1 MTALTTLTKRIAHGI
16 KQLATKVYV
25 FCRAAIAAVALG
37 MLETFGS
44 PRGRR
49 CMAVGV
55 LLGALVLLVLRPPM
69 RVVPTGEVGVRI
81 NRLTGGIAVV
91 PEGPTLMVP
100 LVHELRLYPLRDQVY
115 RPTDSATADGSA
127 PFQTVEGLS
136 IGVAVTVRY
145 ALERDRVGEVA
156 KRLPANVGHDL
167 IEPVVDG
174 VLHRALAKHTV
185 REIFTDRRVQIQD
198 DVEQELRALLAKDGI
213 GVRTVFL
220 GHVDLPAQYRA
231 GLEGMLAE
239 ELASEK
245 MRYTLEL
252 KAKQVNEK
260 SLEADAAKVQRE
272 KAAEAAAAEE
282 IIAAKAREEAMK
294 HVLPLKEKEIEQR
307 RLEAEARK
315 VQRMKD
321 AEGEA
326 EARKIESAAEADA
339 RRKLSDADA
348 YRIEVTGKANAEQLA
363 RDSALIAKNPLLIQ
377 KTLADKLSDKIQVIV
392 APPSAGGF
400 FAGGLLGMQGP
411 GRGTPVADT
420 SGGGKRGATAA
431 ASAEDDG
438 STP

>member
-1 MTALTTLTKRIAHGI
+1 MSALRQRI
-16 KQLATKVYV
+16 KQVATKVYV
-25 FCRAAIAAVALG
+25 FFRAAIAAVTLG
-37 MLETFGS
+37 LIETFGS

-49 CMAVGV
+49 AMAVGTLVGLVV
-55 LLGALVLLVLRPPM
+55 LVVLRPPM
-69 RVVPTGEVGVRI
+69 RVVPAGEVGIRI
-81 NRLTGGIAVV
+81 NRLTGGLAVV
-91 PEGPTLMVP
+91 PEGPVLMIPV
-100 LVHELRLYPLRDQVY
+100 VHELRRYSLRDEVY
-115 RPTDSATADGSA
+115 RPTGSATADGEA
-127 PFQTVEGLS
+127 PFQTIEGLS

-145 ALERDRVGEVA
+145 ALDRDRVGEVA
-156 KRLPANVGHDL
+156 KRLPTNVGHDL

-174 VLHRALAKHTV
+174 VLHRAVAKHTV
-185 REIFTDRRVQIQD
+185 REIFTDKRVEIQD
-198 DVEQELRALLAKDGI
+198 DVEQELRGLLGRDGI
-213 GVRTVFL
+213 AIRSIYL
-220 GHVDLPAQYRA
+220 GHVDLPAQYKS

-239 ELASEK
+239 ELATEK

-252 KAKQVNEK
+252 KQKQVSEK
-260 SLEADAAKVQRE
+260 ALEADAAKVQRE
-272 KAAEAAAAEE
+272 KAAEAAASEE

-326 EARKIESAAEADA
+326 EARKIESAAEADS

-348 YRIEVTGKANAEQLA
+348 YRIEVTGKANAAQLE

-400 FAGGLLGMQGP
+400 FAGGLLGMQGRP
-411 GRGTPVADT
+411 QAIANHALPRD
-420 SGGGKRGATAA
+420 SNDGAHNDRAA
-431 ASAEDDG
+431 ADDSAGGE
-438 STP
+438 

>member
-1 MTALTTLTKRIAHGI
+1 MGPI
-16 KQLATKVYV
+16 KQRIKQGVPKVYI
-25 FCRAAIAAVALG
+25 FTRAAGAALVLG
-37 MLETFGS
+37 MLEVFGS

-49 CMAVGV
+49 YLAGGAV
-55 LLGALVLLVLRPPM
+55 LGAVLLLVLRPPIQA
-69 RVVPTGEVGVRI
+69 VPAGEVGVRV
-81 NRLTGGIAVV
+81 NRLTGGISVM
-91 PEGPTLMVP
+91 PEGPALIVP
-100 LVHELRLYPLRDQVY
+100 LLHELRRYSLRDQVY
-115 RPTDSATADGSA
+115 RPAGSATADAAA

-136 IGVAVTVRY
+136 VGVGVTVRY
-145 ALERDRVGEVA
+145 ALDRDRIGEVA
-156 KRLPANVGHDL
+156 RRLPVNVGADL

-174 VLHRALAKHTV
+174 VLHHSLAKHTV
-185 REIFTDRRVQIQD
+185 REIFTDKRIEIQD
-198 DVEQELRALLAKDGI
+198 GIEQELRGLLAKDGI
-213 GVRTVFL
+213 VLRGIFL

-231 GLEGMLAE
+231 GLEGLLSE

-245 MRYTLEL
+245 MRYTLQL
-252 KAKQVNEK
+252 KEKQVTEK
-260 SLEADAAKVQRE
+260 SLEADAAKIQRE
-272 KAAEAAAAEE
+272 KAAEAAASEE

-326 EARKIESAAEADA
+326 EARKIETAAEADS

-348 YRIEVTGKANAEQLA
+348 YRIEVTGKANADQMA

-400 FAGGLLGMQGP
+400 FAGGLLGMQQT
-411 GRGTPVADT
+411 RGPVA
-420 SGGGKRGATAA
+420 AA
-431 ASAEDDG
+431 KAANDNAAPHGEE
-438 STP
+438 

>member
-1 MTALTTLTKRIAHGI
+1 MTALRQRI
-16 KQLATKVYV
+16 KQIATKVYV
-25 FCRAAIAAVALG
+25 FFRAAIAAVTLG
-37 MLETFGS
+37 LIEIFGS

-49 CMAVGV
+49 LMAIGTLVGLGV
-55 LLGALVLLVLRPPM
+55 LLVVRPPM
-69 RVVPTGEVGVRI
+69 QVVPAGEVGVRI
-81 NRLTGGIAVV
+81 NRVTGRLTVV
-91 PEGPTLMVP
+91 AEGPVLMIPV
-100 LVHELRLYPLRDQVY
+100 VHELRRYSLRDQVY
-115 RPTDSATADGSA
+115 RPEGSATADAAA

-145 ALERDRVGEVA
+145 GLDRDRVGEVA
-156 KRLPANVGHDL
+156 KRLPTDVGHDL
-167 IEPVVDG
+167 IEPVTDG
-174 VLHRALAKHTV
+174 VLHRAIAKHTV
-185 REIFTDRRVQIQD
+185 REIFTDKRVQIQD
-198 DVEQELRALLAKDGI
+198 DVEQELRGLLGKDGI
-213 GVRTVFL
+213 AVRSVYL
-220 GHVDLPAQYRA
+220 GHVDLPAQYKT

-239 ELASEK
+239 ELATEK
-245 MRYTLEL
+245 MRYTLQL
-252 KAKQVNEK
+252 KEK
-260 SLEADAAKVQRE
+260 EVSEKGLEADAAKVQRE

-326 EARKIESAAEADA
+326 EARKIESAAEADS

-348 YRIEVTGKANAEQLA
+348 YRIEVTGKANAAQLE

-400 FAGGLLGMQGP
+400 FAGGLLGMQG
-411 GRGTPVADT
+411 
-420 SGGGKRGATAA
+420 KRGAGAA
-431 ASAEDDG
+431 PAEG
-438 STP
+438 KTTPSLPANDNGAE